1 MEESA
6 QKTVDLLW
14 TELMDDAG
22 SPALALVRFYKTHPF
37 DKLPEDLRAFAR
49 GMLEEDP
56 DPETRCLTMLATR
69 GLEPDWN
76 DRRRSQGHQAIPLPS
91 VEFIHRLPMV
101 AALIDQI
108 GLGLADVVRPDRAR
122 VAELV
127 RKNYDVFHVPEALG
141 SAFVPAQD
149 FVERHGVTSA
159 LGFGGVLFSGDF
171 YAIVMFSR
179 VPISVEVADRIRV
192 LSLATRVSLM
202 PFGTRVFA

>member
-122 VAELV
+122 VAELA

-141 SAFVPAQD
+141 SVFVPAQD